1 MHHFAVVRFS
11 GSPHHDIAKGRLQRQ
26 SPPALDWNEH
36 ASVHVDGALRPVNS
50 SHHSDHAMQR
60 VLEPNR
66 LPNDGTLTELL
77 RDIVPDRT
85 EVLRRVERRHEP
97 SFPVLQAPQLAE
109 VVGCAERRFWE
120 FFTAHIRNPNTRLA
134 YLAAVRRFAVWCE
147 RWDLALDQV
156 EPMVVA
162 AYIEQLSGALA
173 PASVKQHLAAL
184 RMLFDWLVV
193 GQVLPFNP
201 ASSVRGPKHVVK
213 TGKTPVLSAKE
224 TRTLLDGIDISTL
237 VGLRDRAL
245 LGVLVYSFA
254 RVSAAVSLRVADYY
268 TQGPRSF
275 FRLHEKGGRY
285 NVVPAHHTAQAYVD
299 AYLEAAGI
307 GEDRRG
313 PLFRSCEPGRRDALQ
328 DGAMSRLSALKMI
341 KRRAR
346 KSGLPAEICAHSF
359 RGTGITEYLR
369 NGGDLKVAAR
379 IAGHESTRTTQL
391 YNRLNEEISL
401 DEIERIHI

>member
-1 MHHFAVVRFS
+1 MFPDLLPAEASADAALPAPR
-11 GSPHHDIAKGRLQRQ
+11 ATT
-26 SPPALDWNEH
+26 PALF
-36 ASVHVDGALRPVNS
+36 SPTGR
-50 SHHSDHAMQR
+50 
-60 VLEPNR
+60 
-66 LPNDGTLTELL
+66 
-77 RDIVPDRT
+77 
-85 EVLRRVERRHEP
+85 
-97 SFPVLQAPQLAE
+97 
-109 VVGCAERRFWE
+109 AERRFWK

-134 YLAAVRRFAVWCE
+134 YLAALRRFADWCE
-147 RWDLALDQV
+147 RRGLAFDQV

-162 AYIEQLSGALA
+162 AYIEQLTAMLS

-201 ASSVRGPKHVVK
+201 ASSVRRPRHVVK

-224 TRTLLDGIDISTL
+224 TRALLDDIDVSTL
-237 VGLRDRAL
+237 AGLRDRAF

-268 TQGPRSF
+268 TQGPHSL

-285 NVVPAHHTAQAYVD
+285 NVVPAHHAAQACVD
-299 AYLEAAGI
+299 AYLTAAGI
-307 GEDRRG
+307 ADDRRG
-313 PLFRSCEPGRRDALQ
+313 PLFRSCESGRRDALQ
-328 DGAMSRLSALKMI
+328 DRAMSRLSALKMI

-346 KSGLPAEICAHSF
+346 KAGLAAEICAHSF

-369 NGGDLKVAAR
+369 NGGDLEVAAR

-391 YNRLNEEISL
+391 HNRLHEEISL